1 MICRQMNNKC
11 KKLLGKLVNNLQK
24 ILKGMWKRNKKRN
37 KKKCKIRNRYFGMN
51 IIVFNVKIIVMNDRM
66 HNIIE

>member
-1 MICRQMNNKC
+1 
-11 KKLLGKLVNNLQK
+11 
-24 ILKGMWKRNKKRN
+24 MWKRNKKRN